1 LALSLQET
9 LVCVAGWLLLVVR
22 RPYDIGDRIEIDHR
36 IGDVI
41 DISVFQTSML
51 EVGNWVKA
59 DQSTGRILIIPNSMV
74 IRHPVYNYTK
84 GFPFVWN
91 ELAVTVTFESDWE
104 HAEQLMLEQA
114 EVEAEKLQGE
124 VKRQI
129 AKMRATKSNP
139 SYSVMFVDDLAIPIC
154 KAEGLIAPLPKD
166 KMPNLA
172 NLYPRFL
179 QGDGYGTALGISSG
193 GMFYNTSITP
203 PASFAELWDPKWKQ
217 RIKLCSAKNTP
228 SMFFLIAAAS
238 VVTGKPFGEAQYE
251 IEKAWDKIAEIKPNI
266 QNLYDSG
273 IQAVNEVA
281 QGQADVGGIEYSKYV
296 YPYTVKGVPIDLA
309 FMKEGTFAGINS
321 QVLVKDGPNMD
332 LGAAFMDRMLDPKV
346 QKPLAEFALI
356 APPVA
361 GIDLSKDTL
370 KYVAYPETKMN
381 ELGLFSPD
389 WAFINKNRS
398 VWTEKMNQI
407 FAV

>member
-1 LALSLQET
+1 MSTSRTKLRLS
-9 LVCVAGWLLLVVR
+9 R
-22 RPYDIGDRIEIDHR
+22 RH
-36 IGDVI
+36 
-41 DISVFQTSML
+41 F
-51 EVGNWVKA
+51 
-59 DQSTGRILIIPNSMV
+59 
-74 IRHPVYNYTK
+74 
-84 GFPFVWN
+84 
-91 ELAVTVTFESDWE
+91 
-104 HAEQLMLEQA
+104 
-114 EVEAEKLQGE
+114 LQGATGLTAAVVAAPVFY
-124 VKRQI
+124 VKNGWAAGKQI
-129 AKMRATKSNP
+129 QMGIWGGAQGEFIKKKVLPGFENDFDCKVLAEEGSTLGQISKMRATKSNP